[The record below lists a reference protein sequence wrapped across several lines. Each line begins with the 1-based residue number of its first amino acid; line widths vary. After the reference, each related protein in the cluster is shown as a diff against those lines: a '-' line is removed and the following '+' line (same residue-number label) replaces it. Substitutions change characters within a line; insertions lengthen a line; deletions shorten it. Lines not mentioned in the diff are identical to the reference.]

1 MIFLKM
7 NMNEIVYR
15 KAIMILLIIFFF
27 DLQIHISCYLHYGV
41 IHKDNCQRIH
51 SEQLHVFAKSVE
63 LVRFYRYSI
72 R

>member
-1 MIFLKM
+1 
-7 NMNEIVYR
+7 MNEKMIVYR
-15 KAIMILLIIFFF
+15 KNITILLIIFFA

-51 SEQLHVFAKSVE
+51 SEQLHVFTKSVE
-63 LVRFYRYSI
+63 LVRFYRYTI